1 MQYIADA
8 WSVTHIASSAAQ
20 PVITAQ
26 HAKLDILSA
35 TATARTTAHR
45 IQQGTVAQGN
55 ARAVMQPLSI
65 LDAQSATDLPL
76 TNVWSATRPTTC
88 STDSV

>member
-1 MQYIADA
+1 MQHIADA

-26 HAKLDILSA
+26 HAKLDILSP
-35 TATARTTAHR
+35 TATVRITAHR

-55 ARAVMQPLSI
+55 ARAVMQPVSI
-65 LDAQSATDLPL
+65 LDAQSVTDLLL
-76 TNVWSATRPTTC
+76 TNV
-88 STDSV
+88 